1 LEVQFVPSLSCF
13 VAPQATARK
22 PSATFAA
29 VSLPYLISDRAIT
42 KESFMKRIPI
52 FETKILA
59 GLAACGAMLLLGGC
73 GQQTQDPV
81 LALDECILQGGM
93 EVRCGTLTVPENP
106 ADPNGKKIELE
117 YVIRPA
123 KVRNKAAD
131 PVVIFAGGPGQ
142 AASEAAEGIMGVFD
156 KVNNQRDIVFL
167 DQRGT
172 GEKSMFECDDVEE
185 EEMLADP
192 LLAIAKSTFDGKR
205 LQDCLKHVKA
215 DGRFYGT
222 TTAMQDL
229 EALRKKLGYEKL
241 NLWGASYGTRAALE
255 YLKRY
260 ESNVR
265 SVVLDGVAPADMRL
279 SVSMTRDAGALF
291 DRLLAE
297 CAADKACNTA
307 YPDLANR
314 TQQILNKLASGSMPV
329 TLIHPIT
336 GEQKTYELNDTALR
350 AALFRPLYI
359 PQLQSLLPSL
369 IDSAAKGNFAP
380 LLTANLAMTTGGLS
394 GINFG
399 MHLAIVCGEDVKPI
413 TEADRKTGGALF
425 TPAFTKMYDESC
437 KVWPTADVPA
447 DFWQPVKSNVP
458 VMILSGGRD
467 PVTPPTYGDQV
478 AKTLPNSKHFI
489 ATNIG
494 HGVSQHACAPRMI
507 REFIAAATFGKE
519 DGECLKRM
527 PAPPPLLPMTV
538 AKAATTEGA
547 GK

>member
-1 LEVQFVPSLSCF
+1 VQLRRTPDHCQRSVGYSRGCLTPS
-13 VAPQATARK
+13 K
-22 PSATFAA
+22 
-29 VSLPYLISDRAIT
+29 AINN
-42 KESFMKRIPI
+42 ESFMKRTSRFTP
-52 FETKILA
+52 K
-59 GLAACGAMLLLGGC
+59 LLLGLVASAAALSLTGC
-73 GQQTQDPV
+73 SQQTQDPI
-81 LALDECILQGGM
+81 LALDECILQGGT
-93 EVRCGTLTVPENP
+93 EVRCGTLSVPENP

-142 AASEAAEGIMGVFD
+142 AASEVAEGLLGVFD

-172 GEKSMFECDDVEE
+172 GEKSPFECDEAEE
-185 EEMLADP
+185 DDMLADP
-192 LLAIAKSTFDGKR
+192 LLAIAKSTFDSKR
-205 LQDCLKHVKA
+205 LQDCLKLVKA

-255 YLKRY
+255 YLRRY
-260 ESNVR
+260 EANVR

-297 CAADKACNTA
+297 CAADNACNTA

-314 TQQILNKLASGSMPV
+314 TQQILAKLASGSMTV

-336 GEQKTYELNDTALR
+336 GEQKSYELNDTALR

-359 PQLQSLLPSL
+359 PQLQALLPSL

-413 TEADRKTGGALF
+413 TEADRKSAGALF

-437 KVWPTADVPA
+437 KQWPNADVPA
-447 DFWQPVKSNVP
+447 DFWQPIKSNVP

-467 PVTPPTYGDQV
+467 PVTPPIYGDQV
-478 AKTLPNSKHFI
+478 AKTLPNSKHFV

-494 HGVSQHACAPRMI
+494 HGVSTHACAPRMI
-507 REFIAAATFGKE
+507 REFIATTSFGKE
-519 DGECLKRM
+519 DGDCLKKM
-527 PAPPPLLPMTV
+527 PAPPPHLPMAV
-538 AKAATTEGA
+538 ATAQGAA
-547 GK
+547 K